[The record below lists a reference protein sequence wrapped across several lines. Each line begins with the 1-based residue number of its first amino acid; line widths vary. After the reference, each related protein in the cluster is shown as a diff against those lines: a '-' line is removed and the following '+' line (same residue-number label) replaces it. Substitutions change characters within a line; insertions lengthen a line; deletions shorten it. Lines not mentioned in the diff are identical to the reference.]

1 MSLFNQLKQL
11 RITDNQAQYIINL
24 VNDSK
29 DYNTFI
35 TNIPDDISG
44 IDNIIQNRINI
55 IVKQHYKDHPR
66 PSGGRKRKSRRNR
79 KSKKARKSR
88 RKSTRRR

>member
-35 TNIPDDISG
+35 ANTPTG
-44 IDNIIQNRINI
+44 IRSIDNRINS
-55 IVKQHYKDHPR
+55 IVEQHYNSHPR

>member
-1 MSLFNQLKQL
+1 MSLSTQLNQLG
-11 RITDNQAQYIINL
+11 IMGNQEKDIIDL

-35 TNIPDDISG
+35 AKTPTG
-44 IDNIIQNRINI
+44 IRSFDNRINR
-55 IVKQHYKDHPR
+55 IVEQHYKDYPR